1 VGWCSEFGVE
11 ITACDHPMI
20 ARADACACE
29 VCGARCEGR
38 FDGCPAVWAKGP
50 VQVELVRRQR
60 GKVTSNGSR
69 PGDATRLS
77 SNDGI
82 TEVRESLQRL
92 EARLNMLEMN
102 VTRLLDPLVAHE
114 VSSNGSPGRTGD

>member
-1 VGWCSEFGVE
+1 MRPSDDR
-11 ITACDHPMI
+11 ACRRLRLRGLRS
-20 ARADACACE
+20 ALR
-29 VCGARCEGR
+29 GAV
-38 FDGCPAVWAKGP
+38 DGCPAVWAKGP
-50 VQVELVRRQR
+50 VRVELVRRQR
-60 GKVTSNGSR
+60 GKVTSTGSR
-69 PGDATRLS
+69 LGDATRLS

-102 VTRLLDPLVAHE
+102 VTRLLDTLVAHE